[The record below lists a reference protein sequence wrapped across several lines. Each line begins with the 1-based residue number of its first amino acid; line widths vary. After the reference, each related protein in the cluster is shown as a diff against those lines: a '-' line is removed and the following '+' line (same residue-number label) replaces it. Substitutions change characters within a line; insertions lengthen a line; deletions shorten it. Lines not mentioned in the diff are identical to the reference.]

1 TGFDK
6 LVEPVVEPQ
15 LRQGAP
21 PPAPRDQQQRD
32 GGGRHPAP
40 YGRAHGR
47 NQSRRDEPQ
56 PPGGRQGKRRLA
68 GDAGGETRGPRDNG
82 SPTHTPSVDLDQV
95 LDVLELPGA
104 DARHF
109 HNVLDGRKRSP
120 G

>member
-1 TGFDK
+1 HETTAPRPAPCYTD
-6 LVEPVVEPQ
+6 LVAPVAGPPPSQ
-15 LRQGAP
+15 SQP

-47 NQSRRDEPQ
+47 NQSCRDEPQ

-82 SPTHTPSVDLDQV
+82 SPTHTPSVALDQV
-95 LDVLELPGA
+95 LDVLEL
-104 DARHF
+104 D
-109 HNVLDGRKRSP
+109 RK
-120 G
+120 